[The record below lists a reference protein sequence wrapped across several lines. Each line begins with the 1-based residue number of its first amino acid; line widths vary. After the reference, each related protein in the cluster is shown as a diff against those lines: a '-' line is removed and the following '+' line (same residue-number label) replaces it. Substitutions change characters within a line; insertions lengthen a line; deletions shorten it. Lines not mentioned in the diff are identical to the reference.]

1 MIERE
6 SMADESPRTPS
17 RQEQVSIG
25 EVIETVTTY
34 AKQET
39 VEPLKRAGR
48 YVGFGAA
55 GGLLTGLGLS
65 LILLGLLRFVQ
76 SEWSR
81 SATGRLSWLAYLV
94 TLVGVAVFGGLS
106 LWFAS
111 RQIKK
116 SILGEDT
123 TS

>member
-1 MIERE
+1 
-6 SMADESPRTPS
+6 MADDPVRSTS
-17 RQEQVSIG
+17 RHSSASVG
-25 EVIETVTTY
+25 EVIDTVKTY

-55 GGLLTGLGLS
+55 GGLLTGIGVALVV
-65 LILLGLLRFVQ
+65 LGLLRFVQ

-81 SATGRLSWLAYLV
+81 SAEGRLSWLAYLI
-94 TLVGVAVFGGLS
+94 TFLGVVVLGGLS
-106 LWFAS
+106 MWFAN

-116 SILGEDT
+116 SIVGKDE
-123 TS
+123 